1 MSTALKTLK
10 KTCMVILVIKKAL
23 GVKFTIV
30 IKEIQ
35 AILPLSFLSATS
47 YKQEG
52 IKDASTDAA
61 P

>member
-10 KTCMVILVIKKAL
+10 KTCMVILVIKKVL
-23 GVKFTIV
+23 GAKFTIV

-35 AILPLSFLSATS
+35 AILALSFLSATS

>member
-1 MSTALKTLK
+1 MSTAL

-35 AILPLSFLSATS
+35 TILALSFLSATS

>member
-1 MSTALKTLK
+1 MSTAL
-10 KTCMVILVIKKAL
+10 KTCMVILVIKKVL
-23 GVKFTIV
+23 GAKFTIV

-35 AILPLSFLSATS
+35 AILALSFLSATS